1 MLSMTTSVATRQL
14 VMWTEDMANSNDWM
28 TQRLAQLG
36 TANNTARA
44 DATPLDVGQLRY
56 NGRVYDLYDDSQ
68 VQQLLQDSDGD
79 DSPEASDAVGKAMT
93 FAGFTPDGVESDNPN
108 DYGVRP
114 ENRSV
119 VMGKHSWLDK
129 ARDFGSQ
136 VVDDFKGATFAGMTA
151 LNNPETFRN
160 GGRTIDTIKNS
171 FAKNTGLYADLI
183 QGALGK
189 GVSSLAYGGNGKVP
203 EALQFDDGMEK
214 RIGAMFPAP
223 KNADPVLAQAA
234 DFYAD
239 PLAVI
244 PQARAAGAA
253 VRDVA
258 TTAADVGRT
267 ALKSPQRAAEMLGDK
282 WIEAGRLNDATQ
294 GVIEQTLGL
303 PEGSMPRAGNAGRS
317 NILYPMFDSQS
328 QYHAPWMTDLVAQA
342 RALRAKGKTP
352 EEVFKKTRTVLG
364 ADAPDGVTRVELDD
378 KRMTVNEKVAK
389 SLKRDQVIPMSKV
402 INHPEFSAK
411 DYNLGGMDTNQEM
424 RFANDLGYGDS
435 TIGELNIQPQ
445 GNYLF
450 ATGHLGKNVRK
461 KTILHELQHKVDN
474 DMMIADSGSNDM
486 MATDSTYNAK
496 SKSEYSRILREGNYN
511 KLQEEMR
518 KITYDNSI
526 DGDTKRAM
534 IAPLLSESENLLI
547 AAEKAKNAVSIN
559 GDSELKHLLYLT
571 NIGEANARLASARS
585 NLSLSQRKSI
595 YPYEPEYYKKMTGFY
610 PDELWGSRASK
621 EPVSAS
627 YGEVTPEGEALSP
640 YGLRQTFPEAFNN
653 RPYEQ
658 SNKGLPSYSM
668 READYKNKY
677 GGLSFIAK
685 TMMENENWE
694 KIKPLVLQDNLMYSL
709 DKTQPKY
716 FDKIDLNKLRDNYAK
731 ILAENEN
738 LGAEISRKKHEAKRK
753 FDKQSKSFSP
763 LRENLE

>member
-1 MLSMTTSVATRQL
+1 
-14 VMWTEDMANSNDWM
+14 MANTDWI

-36 TANNTARA
+36 EESNAARA
-44 DATPLDVGQLRY
+44 KTQPLDVGQFRVGGRIYDMY
-56 NGRVYDLYDDSQ
+56 NDADVDALTAYIDALPRAEDGSRTLDPADYDSVNSALTFI
-68 VQQLLQDSDGD
+68 DG
-79 DSPEASDAVGKAMT
+79 
-93 FAGFTPDGVESDNPN
+93 TPDVPSA
-108 DYGVRP
+108 
-114 ENRSV
+114 NRSV
-119 VMGKHSWLDK
+119 VQANQSWMDK
-129 ARDFGSQ
+129 ARNFGSDF
-136 VVDDFKGATFAGMTA
+136 VDSMASATHRGMRA
-151 LNNPETFRN
+151 LNTEETYTNPKKTAQ
-160 GGRTIDTIKNS
+160 TLINS
-171 FAKNTGLYADLI
+171 GAKNVGVLGDLV
-183 QGALGK
+183 QGALGY
-189 GVSSLAYGGNGKVP
+189 GVSKMAYGGDGRVP
-203 EALQFDDGMEK
+203 QALEFDTGLQD
-214 RIGAMFPAP
+214 RLDAMFPAP
-223 KNADPVLAQAA
+223 KKADENLQEAA
-234 DFYAD
+234 DFYFD
-239 PLAVI
+239 PLAFAPELKAVGGLT
-244 PQARAAGAA
+244 RAAVKDAA
-253 VRDVA
+253 Q
-258 TTAADVGRT
+258 VGKV
-267 ALKSPQRAAEMLGDK
+267 ALKSPRQAAEMLGDK

-328 QYHAPWMTDLVAQA
+328 QYHAPWMTDLVKQA

-364 ADAPDGVTRVELDD
+364 SDAPDGVTRVELDD

-496 SKSEYSRILREGNYN
+496 SKSEYSRILREGNYE

-621 EPVSAS
+621 EPTAIS
-627 YGEVTPEGEALSP
+627 YSDVTPEGEALSP
-640 YGLRQTFPEAFNN
+640 YGLRQTFPETFNN
-653 RPYEQ
+653 SPYEQ